1 MPANARG
8 GKRVLMKFGKGQGN
22 TPSSSGRAMSAR
34 RGGKKNGNAQMGMG
48 SSRISGP
55 TRITSSEIITR
66 EIPGFK
72 NTRYRTILTYA
83 SDVVVTCGAG
93 TAGTQVYSANG
104 CYDPDITGTGHQP
117 MAFDQLM
124 LSYEHYCVL
133 GAKITCT
140 FRNADDNDSPSVGI
154 SLNAATTVQ
163 TDYTALRENGMIVRE
178 KLGFSASPLSIRTLV
193 MKYDARKFHSIPSVL
208 SDPDM
213 QGTITA
219 NPVEQGYFHISV
231 WNTESAST
239 VQVYCSAFIEYDV
252 VFTEPRKN
260 GTSLEKQISALIRSD
275 IMSREK
281 GADSELKIPAGF
293 VLVKR
298 A

>member
-1 MPANARG
+1 
-8 GKRVLMKFGKGQGN
+8 
-22 TPSSSGRAMSAR
+22 
-34 RGGKKNGNAQMGMG
+34 MGMG
-48 SSRISGP
+48 SARISGP
-55 TRITSSEIITR
+55 TRISSSEIITR

-93 TAGTQVYSANG
+93 TAGTHVYSANG

-117 MAFDQLM
+117 MGFDQLM

-133 GAKITCT
+133 GAKITSV
-140 FRNADDNDSPSVGI
+140 FHNADDNDSPSIGV
-154 SLNAATTVQ
+154 SLNAGTTVQ

-178 KLGFSASPLSIRTLV
+178 KLGFSASPTSIKTLV

-213 QGTITA
+213 QGTITS

-239 VQVYCSAFIEYDV
+239 VTVYCSSFIEYDV

-260 GTSLEKQISALIRSD
+260 GTSLERQISSLIRND
-275 IMSREK
+275 ILSQQDK
-281 GADSELKIPAGF
+281 SETEMKVPAGYI
-293 VLVKR
+293 LVKL
-298 A
+298 